1 MARTKVSSSTPTA
14 ADPSRV
20 ADAPDGK
27 AAEMVTP
34 EPSALE
40 MLDDDDDEAD
50 FDLDESDDI
59 DPDQI
64 DSLFKD
70 LKSLLSTVEKL
81 QKAREEV
88 GDIKPLII
96 RLLDG
101 ELLEGDE
108 LEQMKSGVSG
118 LSKLVRLYGDYQ
130 MALEQAQ
137 PARIL
142 LDRVIKG

>member
-1 MARTKVSSSTPTA
+1 MVRTKVSSSTPAA
-14 ADPSRV
+14 ADPSLM
-20 ADAPDGK
+20 ADAPDGE
-27 AAEMVTP
+27 AAETMTS
-34 EPSALE
+34 EHSSLE
-40 MLDDDDDEAD
+40 MMDDDEAD

-81 QKAREEV
+81 QKVREEV

-108 LEQMKSGVSG
+108 LEQLKSGVGG

-142 LDRVIKG
+142 LDQVIKG